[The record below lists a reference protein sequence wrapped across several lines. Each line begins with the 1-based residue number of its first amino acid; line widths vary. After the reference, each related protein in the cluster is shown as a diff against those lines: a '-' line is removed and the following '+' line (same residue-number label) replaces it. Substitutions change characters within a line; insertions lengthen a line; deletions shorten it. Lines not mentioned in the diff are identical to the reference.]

1 MAEDYYN
8 HTQEVKLQGDCCQGC
23 AGSCLLREQE
33 HTHTLPLIL
42 GIIFLVNVPRR
53 RYLDF
58 SNSTTEKIETAH
70 GFQGVYSAYI
80 FAAEAQRLIVRHKEL
95 YSAQPFFLYL

>member
-1 MAEDYYN
+1 
-8 HTQEVKLQGDCCQGC
+8 
-23 AGSCLLREQE
+23 
-33 HTHTLPLIL
+33 L

-80 FAAEAQRLIVRHKEL
+80 FAAEAQRAATLGEEL
-95 YSAQPFFLYL
+95 AARREAERQQPLGWIAKHAFPANTYLFR